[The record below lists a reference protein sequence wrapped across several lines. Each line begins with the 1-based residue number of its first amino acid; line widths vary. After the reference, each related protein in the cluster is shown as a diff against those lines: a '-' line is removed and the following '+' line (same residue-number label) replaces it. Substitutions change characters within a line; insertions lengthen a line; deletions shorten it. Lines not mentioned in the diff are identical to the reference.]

1 MDSSHIQGKELQ
13 LVQSEVNFRQGVS
26 TKQNNEVE
34 QPSTKEFLVQGMF
47 RCDRSFK
54 NIDSLCFK

>member
-1 MDSSHIQGKELQ
+1 MDSSHIQGKERQIL
-13 LVQSEVNFRQGVS
+13 QSEVNFRQVVS
-26 TKQNNEVE
+26 TKQSNEVE
-34 QPSTKEFLVQGMF
+34 KPSTKEFLAQGLF